1 MKKYIFGDEIE
12 AIIRLYALILTFL
25 FLGVFLRFND
35 ICIISETIT
44 SIIECICLCIS
55 GFLLVHKGI
64 KLRERGIWGIKEMA
78 FGSIQLYIMI
88 FCLPIT
94 NNNANIF
101 WFISIAYYLF
111 NFINGLMAFVYSL
124 TELWSSNSSNSLSKA
139 ESIVVIV
146 TSILVTA
153 FAGIQLFI

>member
-1 MKKYIFGDEIE
+1 MRKYILGNETE

-25 FLGVFLRFND
+25 FLGIFLRFND
-35 ICIISETIT
+35 ICIISETIK
-44 SIIECICLCIS
+44 SIIECVCLCIS
-55 GFLLVHKGI
+55 GFLLMYKGI
-64 KLRERGIWGIKEMA
+64 KLRERGVLGIKEMA

-111 NFINGLMAFVYSL
+111 NFIYGLMAFFYSL
-124 TELWSSNSSNSLSKA
+124 IELWSSNASNSLSKI
-139 ESIVVIV
+139 ESIVVII
-146 TSILVTA
+146 TSIFVA
-153 FAGIQLFI
+153 VFAGIQLFI